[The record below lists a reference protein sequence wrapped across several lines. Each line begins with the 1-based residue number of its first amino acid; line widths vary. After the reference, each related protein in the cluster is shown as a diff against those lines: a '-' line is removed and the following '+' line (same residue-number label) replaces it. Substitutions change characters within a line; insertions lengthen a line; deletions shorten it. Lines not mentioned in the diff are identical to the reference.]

1 MPALEYVDLTS
12 FFKTLD
18 EAMDEMPSGAL
29 NGYTPNEAK
38 EIKTKQVNNEINKA
52 KRYVKQQNACIS
64 RKDAKLFYKIYF
76 ALLEF
81 TNKKYKINNSVKI
94 YNHNG
99 INPFEIKDIVDKYW
113 ENKDAI
119 TLEFCLA
126 NPYKFN
132 KEELNITS
140 DFKKGIRSIFIISRY
155 ELEYTA
161 FMEKDKIYMV
171 KGLNDNIDNIISYD
185 ELPHVA
191 ITSIIPFKGNLVY
204 DGMLLGMG
212 IKMGNEFDEM
222 VEKEYDSM
230 MKYYHL

>member
-1 MPALEYVDLTS
+1 
-12 FFKTLD
+12 
-18 EAMDEMPSGAL
+18 MDEMPSGAL

-38 EIKTKQVNNEINKA
+38 EIKTKQINIKINKA
-52 KRYVKQQNACIS
+52 KSYIKQQDACIS

-76 ALLEF
+76 GLLEF
-81 TNKKYKINNSVKI
+81 TNKKYQINNHIKI

-113 ENKDAI
+113 ENKDTV

-132 KEELNITS
+132 NEELSITS
-140 DFKKGIRSIFIISRY
+140 EFKNGIRSMFIIARY

-161 FMEKDKIYMV
+161 FMEKDKVYMV

-185 ELPHVA
+185 KLPHVA
-191 ITSIIPFKGNLVY
+191 ITSVIPFKGNLVY

-212 IKMGNEFDEM
+212 VKMGNEFDEM
-222 VEKEYDSM
+222 VEREYDSM